1 MNSSGN
7 LFFLSGF
14 EPKDLDSYIKA
25 CAPGLPEGLGDCVRS
40 AVMDDSVG
48 LDMDAWVYVEGES
61 MNGVNVRLLKAQDP
75 SAPRM
80 AVYIPWAASGMDVYL
95 GYGLLNAISQAH
107 PGLKITVGDDE
118 GNPAGEEAS
127 VDEAARDA
135 EFLDRLNM
143 FASMLEMPES
153 YAMIPTMD
161 GEWKLDIKHYRKVF
175 SGLPVEEKV
184 TRLLYDIVDYIWYR

>member
-14 EPKDLDSYIKA
+14 EHEDIDSYIKA
-25 CAPGLPEGLGDCVRS
+25 CSPRLPEGLGDNVRY

-48 LDMDAWVYVEGES
+48 LEKDMWVYVEGES
-61 MNGVNVRLLKAQDP
+61 MNGVNVRLLKTQEPDGV
-75 SAPRM
+75 RM

-95 GYGLLNAISQAH
+95 GYALLNAVAEAH
-107 PGLKITVGDDE
+107 PDVRMVCGDDE
-118 GNPAGEEAS
+118 GHPTGAMA
-127 VDEAARDA
+127 VIDDAARDA

-153 YAMIPTMD
+153 YVMIPTMD
-161 GEWKLDIKHYRKVF
+161 GEWKLDIKHYRKAL